1 MEQAEKVKK
10 LFVQAQK
17 MTLSMSLAVI
27 AYGVVAYY
35 LIHIGKAGPAILDP
49 QTYALV
55 KYAALAASAAGIF
68 AMWQVGLR
76 MAGATQN
83 PVSPGERPVQKIFAR
98 TVILCAAAELPVLLG
113 LLLIF
118 FGKQPIDYIP
128 FAVLSA
134 AGFILAFPR
143 KQQWVNWLGSDF

>member
-1 MEQAEKVKK
+1 MERTDMAKK
-10 LFVQAQK
+10 LFAQAQK

-27 AYGVVAYY
+27 AYGVIAYY

-49 QTYALV
+49 QIYVLL
-55 KYAALAASAAGIF
+55 KYAALVVSAAGIF
-68 AMWQVGLR
+68 AMWQVGLK
-76 MAGATQN
+76 MAGTIQAST
-83 PVSPGERPVQKIFAR
+83 PPGERPVQKIFVR

-113 LLLIF
+113 LLLVF
-118 FGKQPIDYIP
+118 FGRQPNDYIP

-143 KQQWVNWLGSDF
+143 KQQWIHWLGIDF